1 MIIGIISITQ
11 WFLSMPLLNDE
22 LKHLLK
28 YSDLHLLFFLWYSSP
43 MHSHITNNTSSTLP
57 DHVMGTQ
64 SFNFPFQDFSKPV
77 YEWWEVHGS
86 NFKLF

>member
-1 MIIGIISITQ
+1 
-11 WFLSMPLLNDE
+11 MPLLNDE